1 MQCATA
7 DDGSAHRDKR
17 RRVDGAAAS
26 TARAPPR
33 RARARAPPLVSP
45 ADLAVHDRVRVDWG
59 GGREYDGTVVGWKQ
73 ELVGRTLGNA
83 REQVSVR
90 VAYDDGDVAWVADD
104 GEWLIRRLSAAAA
117 PADDDAPAAR
127 RAAR

>member
-1 MQCATA
+1 M
-7 DDGSAHRDKR
+7 
-17 RRVDGAAAS
+17 
-26 TARAPPR
+26 
-33 RARARAPPLVSP
+33 
-45 ADLAVHDRVRVDWG
+45 HDRVRVDWG

-117 PADDDAPAAR
+117 PADDDAPAP
-127 RAAR
+127 RAALAEGRLDYV